1 MREQLPVHNLAI
13 TRRGASQL
21 RVVLLTLAPAN
32 TLDSLTTLDPAPH
45 KSPSE
50 TIASDVRGTTHMKRL
65 PAPNK
70 KYGFRARSATRAKI
84 MKTYVLITRHLKVPP
99 H

>member
-1 MREQLPVHNLAI
+1 MRAQLPVHNLAI

-50 TIASDVRGTTHMKRL
+50 TTIASDVRGTKHKRL
-65 PAPNK
+65 EPIELGLCQAC
-70 KYGFRARSATRAKI
+70 
-84 MKTYVLITRHLKVPP
+84 
-99 H
+99 